1 MTKML
6 ADQVKKSLK
15 SVKSL
20 SLLLKVCNARSSGKQ
35 TGLPSAAHV
44 LRSRSSHYGG
54 CVEQETRLGSILR
67 CLVQVVRSLLQNEQ
81 LALDD
86 YLQQVIPVVLTCVVA
101 KELGASARDDHWAVR
116 DLAAT
121 AMGALLEKFGP
132 AYPELLS
139 RVSNQLLKG
148 LLDPSKPLTTHYG
161 TALSPALPQA

>member
-1 MTKML
+1 M
-6 ADQVKKSLK
+6 
-15 SVKSL
+15 
-20 SLLLKVCNARSSGKQ
+20 
-35 TGLPSAAHV
+35 
-44 LRSRSSHYGG
+44 
-54 CVEQETRLGSILR
+54 
-67 CLVQVVRSLLQNEQ
+67 RSLLQNEQ

-116 DLAAT
+116 DLAAA
-121 AMGALLEKFGP
+121 AMGLLLEKFGP

-161 TALSPALPQA
+161 TTLLVCLVGSVAATLHTGDATPAPVIHHAISIYASLLLSHRA

>member
-1 MTKML
+1 M
-6 ADQVKKSLK
+6 
-15 SVKSL
+15 
-20 SLLLKVCNARSSGKQ
+20 
-35 TGLPSAAHV
+35 
-44 LRSRSSHYGG
+44 
-54 CVEQETRLGSILR
+54 
-67 CLVQVVRSLLQNEQ
+67 QVVRSLLQNEQ

-116 DLAAT
+116 DLAAA
-121 AMGALLEKFGP
+121 AMGLLLEKFGP

-161 TALSPALPQA
+161 TTLLVCLVGSVAATLHTGDATPAPVIHHAISIYASLLLSHRA